1 MTFKLKPEIID
12 EIKYLTNNCYNRYKL
27 LLDYICKKLDIK
39 CFDSDFDDSRISG
52 MLIRNK
58 ETNKFEIYVNRKHSD
73 TRQRFTVAH
82 EIGHY
87 LSWKHQSYSYEQ
99 LNKENEIEDYA
110 ISFRHESI
118 QSDAETEA
126 NEIAA
131 TILMPEDKVRDLAK
145 ENLTIEEMAE
155 KFFVSESAMTIRLQ
169 ALYKGVQFV

>member
-1 MTFKLKPEIID
+1 MSLIETIQREIS
-12 EIKYLTNNCYNRYKL
+12 EITSNCYNKYKL
-27 LLDYICKKLDIK
+27 LLNEVCKKLQIE
-39 CFDSDFDDSRISG
+39 CFDSDFDDPRISG
-52 MLIRNK
+52 MLIKNN
-58 ETNKFEIYVNRKHSD
+58 ETGKFDIYVNRKHSN

-131 TILMPEDKVRDLAK
+131 TILMPEEKVRELAK
-145 ENLTIEEMAE
+145 KNLTIEEMAVE
-155 KFFVSESAMTIRLQ
+155 FFVSEAAMTVRLQ